1 MSISMRSF
9 QVAGLVAL
17 ATFAAAQAG
26 AASNRTADGKPDF
39 GGVWLVE
46 KPQKEV
52 KTTAGKAPPLKAEA
66 AAEFAKRKQAVA
78 SGKDADDPVALCL
91 PHGVPRLLNAPRP
104 IHILQKPK
112 QITVL
117 YEANHQARMFYI
129 DEPLPKADAMPDPT
143 FNGASVARWSGDAL
157 IVDTVAMN
165 DQTWLDEV
173 GLPHSEALKVTER
186 YELSGPDRLKVSL
199 TITDPATFTA
209 PWEMQVMYRKQPG
222 LRFKE
227 DACSEKF
234 WHPGKDSSS

>member
-1 MSISMRSF
+1 MSKRALQI
-9 QVAGLVAL
+9 AGLVAF
-17 ATFAAAQAG
+17 ATVVATQASAAG
-26 AASNRTADGKPDF
+26 RTADGKPDM

-52 KTTAGKAPPLKAEA
+52 KTTSGKAPPLKPEA
-66 AAEFAKRKQAVA
+66 AATYAKRKQALA
-78 SGKDADDPVALCL
+78 SGNEKEADDPAALCL
-91 PHGVPRLLNAPRP
+91 PLGVPRLLNTPRP

-117 YEANHQARMFYI
+117 YEVNHQARMFYL
-129 DEPLPKADAMPDPT
+129 DEPLPSADKMPDPT

-165 DQTWLDEV
+165 DQTWLDDM

-186 YELSGPDRLKVSL
+186 YELSGADRLKVSV
-199 TITDPATFTA
+199 TVTDPETYTA
-209 PWEMQVMYRKQPG
+209 PWQMQVTYKKQPG

-234 WHPGKDSSS
+234 WHPGKDSNS